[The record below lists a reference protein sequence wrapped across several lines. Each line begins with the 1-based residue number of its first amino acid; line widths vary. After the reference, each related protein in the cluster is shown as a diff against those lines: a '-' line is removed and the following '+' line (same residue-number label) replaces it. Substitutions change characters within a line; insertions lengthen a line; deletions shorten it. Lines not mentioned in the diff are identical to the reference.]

1 MASPFVLLNLV
12 VKFLILCRFP
22 SNVIIIAVGDEI
34 FRPLQR
40 PCSLKAKL
48 VKSSDVNT
56 QFNNQIT
63 KFNGKDDKI
72 LIQIAIIK
80 VNINRH

>member
-1 MASPFVLLNLV
+1 MVDKMRL
-12 VKFLILCRFP
+12 
-22 SNVIIIAVGDEI
+22 IIAFEVEI